1 MLKSRK
7 RRKIMNV
14 MFNISYG
21 LYILTA
27 KSEKA
32 NGCVINALSQVTS
45 TPNRVMIAVNKD
57 HFTTKQILKTKK
69 FNVSILSEE
78 ANFDLIKCFGFAS
91 GKDTDKF
98 GGFYSY
104 DMAENGIPYI
114 TEGTNSY
121 ISAEVVEVRDL
132 GTHYEFL
139 ADVTKEVF
147 LNSTPSITYAYYQ
160 ANIKPKNSTQN
171 KKVVYICSVCG
182 YVYEGDPL
190 PEDFVCPL
198 CLHDATYFVRS
209 EV

>member
-1 MLKSRK
+1 
-7 RRKIMNV
+7 

-21 LYILTA
+21 LYILSA
-27 KSEKA
+27 KTEKA
-32 NGCVINALSQVTS
+32 NGCVINVLSQVTS
-45 TPNRVMIAVNKD
+45 TPNRIMIAINKNN
-57 HFTTKQILKTKK
+57 FTTSQILKTKK
-69 FNVSILSEE
+69 FNVSILNEE
-78 ANFDLIKCFGFAS
+78 ANFDLIKRFGFAS

-98 GGFYSY
+98 EDFNGYET
-104 DMAENGIPYI
+104 AENGIPYI

-139 ADVTKEVF
+139 ADVTKEVS
-147 LNSTPSITYAYYQ
+147 LNDIPSITYAYYQ
-160 ANIKPKNSTQN
+160 KNIKPKVAQK

-198 CLHDATYFVRS
+198 CLHDATYFVKS
-209 EV
+209 EI

>member
-1 MLKSRK
+1 
-7 RRKIMNV
+7 MNV

-21 LYILTA
+21 LYILSA
-27 KSEKA
+27 KTEKA

-45 TPNRVMIAVNKD
+45 TPNRIMIAINKNN
-57 HFTTKQILKTKK
+57 FTTSQILKTKK
-69 FNVSILSEE
+69 FNVSILNEE
-78 ANFDLIKCFGFAS
+78 ANFDLIKHFGFAS

-98 GGFYSY
+98 EDFNGYKT
-104 DMAENGIPYI
+104 AENGIPYI

-139 ADVTKEVF
+139 ADVTKEVS
-147 LNSTPSITYAYYQ
+147 LNEIPSITYAYYQ
-160 ANIKPKNSTQN
+160 KNIKPKVTQK

-198 CLHDATYFVRS
+198 CLHDATYFVKS
-209 EV
+209 EI

>member
-1 MLKSRK
+1 
-7 RRKIMNV
+7 MNV

-21 LYILTA
+21 LYILSA
-27 KSEKA
+27 KTEKA

-45 TPNRVMIAVNKD
+45 TPNRIMIAINKNN
-57 HFTTKQILKTKK
+57 FTTSQILKTKK
-69 FNVSILSEE
+69 FNVSILNEE
-78 ANFDLIKCFGFAS
+78 ANFDLIKRFGFAS

-98 GGFYSY
+98 EDFNGYKT
-104 DMAENGIPYI
+104 AENGIPYI

-121 ISAEVVEVRDL
+121 ISAEVVVVRDL

-139 ADVTKEVF
+139 ADVTKEVS
-147 LNSTPSITYAYYQ
+147 LNEIPSITYAYYQ
-160 ANIKPKNSTQN
+160 KNIKPKVTQK

-198 CLHDATYFVRS
+198 CLHDATYFVKS
-209 EV
+209 EI

>member
-1 MLKSRK
+1 
-7 RRKIMNV
+7 MNV

-21 LYILTA
+21 LYILSA
-27 KSEKA
+27 KTEKA

-45 TPNRVMIAVNKD
+45 TPNRIMIAINKNN
-57 HFTTKQILKTKK
+57 FTTSKILKTKK

-78 ANFDLIKCFGFAS
+78 ANFDLIKRFGFAS

-98 GGFYSY
+98 EDFNGYKT
-104 DMAENGIPYI
+104 AENGIPYI

-139 ADVTKEVF
+139 ADVTKEVS
-147 LNSTPSITYAYYQ
+147 LNEIPSITYAYYQ
-160 ANIKPKNSTQN
+160 KNIKPKVTQK

-198 CLHDATYFVRS
+198 CLHDATYFVKS
-209 EV
+209 EI

>member
-1 MLKSRK
+1 
-7 RRKIMNV
+7 MNV

-21 LYILTA
+21 LYILSA
-27 KSEKA
+27 KTEKA

-45 TPNRVMIAVNKD
+45 TPNRIMIAINKNN
-57 HFTTKQILKTKK
+57 FTTSQILKTKK
-69 FNVSILSEE
+69 FNVSILNEE
-78 ANFDLIKCFGFAS
+78 ANFNLIKRFGFAS

-98 GGFYSY
+98 EDFNGYKT
-104 DMAENGIPYI
+104 AENGIPYI

-139 ADVTKEVF
+139 ADVTKEVS
-147 LNSTPSITYAYYQ
+147 LNEIPSITYAYYQ
-160 ANIKPKNSTQN
+160 KNIKPKVTQK

-198 CLHDATYFVRS
+198 CLHDATYFVKS
-209 EV
+209 EI

>member
-1 MLKSRK
+1 
-7 RRKIMNV
+7 MNA

-27 KSEKA
+27 KTEKI

-45 TPNRVMIAVNKD
+45 TPNRIMIAVNKNN
-57 HFTTKQILKTKK
+57 FTTEQILKTKK
-69 FNVSILSEE
+69 FNISILNEK
-78 ANFDLIKCFGFAS
+78 ADFDLIKRFGFAS
-91 GKDTDKF
+91 GKNTNKF
-98 GGFYSY
+98 ENFSNYEI
-104 DMAENGIPYI
+104 AENEIPYI
-114 TEGTNSY
+114 TQGTNSY

-132 GTHYEFL
+132 GTHIEFL
-139 ADVTKEVF
+139 ADVTAEVI
-147 LNSTPSITYAYYQ
+147 LNEIPSITYAYYQ
-160 ANIKPKNSTQN
+160 ANIKPKTTIPQ

-198 CLHDATYFVRS
+198 CLHDARYFVKT

>member
-1 MLKSRK
+1 
-7 RRKIMNV
+7 MNV

-21 LYILTA
+21 LYILSA
-27 KSEKA
+27 KTEKA

-45 TPNRVMIAVNKD
+45 TPNRIMIAINKNN
-57 HFTTKQILKTKK
+57 FTTSQILKTKK
-69 FNVSILSEE
+69 FNVSILNKE
-78 ANFDLIKCFGFAS
+78 ANFDLIKHFGFTS
-91 GKDTDKF
+91 GKDTGKF
-98 GGFYSY
+98 EDFNGYKT
-104 DMAENGIPYI
+104 AENGIPYI

-139 ADVTKEVF
+139 ADVTKEVS
-147 LNSTPSITYAYYQ
+147 LNDIPSITYAYYQ
-160 ANIKPKNSTQN
+160 KNIKPKVAQK

-198 CLHDATYFVRS
+198 CLHDATYFVKS
-209 EV
+209 EI

>member
-1 MLKSRK
+1 
-7 RRKIMNV
+7 MNV

-21 LYILTA
+21 LYILSA
-27 KSEKA
+27 KTEKA

-45 TPNRVMIAVNKD
+45 TPNRIMIAINKNN
-57 HFTTKQILKTKK
+57 FTTSQILKTKK
-69 FNVSILSEE
+69 FNVSILNEE
-78 ANFDLIKCFGFAS
+78 ANFDLIKRFGFAS

-98 GGFYSY
+98 EDFIGYKT
-104 DMAENGIPYI
+104 AENGIPYI

-139 ADVTKEVF
+139 ADVTKEVS
-147 LNSTPSITYAYYQ
+147 LNEIPSITYAYYQ
-160 ANIKPKNSTQN
+160 KNIKPKVTQK

-198 CLHDATYFVRS
+198 CLHDATYFVKS
-209 EV
+209 EI

>member
-1 MLKSRK
+1 
-7 RRKIMNV
+7 MNV

-27 KSEKA
+27 KTEKH

-45 TPNRVMIAVNKD
+45 TPNRIMIAINKNN
-57 HFTTKQILKTKK
+57 FTTEQILKTKK
-69 FNVSILSEE
+69 FNVSILNED
-78 ANFDLIKCFGFAS
+78 ANFDLIKRFGFSS
-91 GKDTDKF
+91 GRNGDKF
-98 GGFYSY
+98 EDFSSY
-104 DMAENGIPYI
+104 EIADNGVSYI
-114 TEGTNSY
+114 TQGTNSY

-139 ADVTKEVF
+139 AKVTDEVV
-147 LNSTPSITYAYYQ
+147 LNNIPSITYAYYQ
-160 ANIKPKNSTQN
+160 SNIKPKSPTAQQ

-198 CLHDATYFVRS
+198 CLHDARYFVKS
-209 EV
+209 EI

>member
-1 MLKSRK
+1 
-7 RRKIMNV
+7 MNV

-21 LYILTA
+21 LYIPSA
-27 KSEKA
+27 KTEKA

-45 TPNRVMIAVNKD
+45 TPNRIMIAINKNN
-57 HFTTKQILKTKK
+57 FTTSQILKTKK
-69 FNVSILSEE
+69 FNVSILNEE
-78 ANFDLIKCFGFAS
+78 ANFDLIKRFGFAS

-98 GGFYSY
+98 EDFNGYKT
-104 DMAENGIPYI
+104 AENGIPYI

-139 ADVTKEVF
+139 ADVTKEVS
-147 LNSTPSITYAYYQ
+147 LNEIPSITYAYYQ
-160 ANIKPKNSTQN
+160 KNIKPKVTQK

-198 CLHDATYFVRS
+198 CLHDATYFVKS
-209 EV
+209 EI

>member
-1 MLKSRK
+1 
-7 RRKIMNV
+7 MNV

-21 LYILTA
+21 LYILSA
-27 KSEKA
+27 KTEKA

-45 TPNRVMIAVNKD
+45 TPNRIMIAINKNN
-57 HFTTKQILKTKK
+57 FTTSQILKTKK
-69 FNVSILSEE
+69 FNVSILNEE
-78 ANFDLIKCFGFAS
+78 ANFDLIKRFGFAS

-98 GGFYSY
+98 EDFNGYKT
-104 DMAENGIPYI
+104 AENGIPYI

-139 ADVTKEVF
+139 ADVTKEVS
-147 LNSTPSITYAYYQ
+147 LNEIPSITYAYYQ
-160 ANIKPKNSTQN
+160 KNIKPKVTQK

-190 PEDFVCPL
+190 PEDFVCAL
-198 CLHDATYFVRS
+198 CLHDASYFVKS
-209 EV
+209 EI

>member
-1 MLKSRK
+1 
-7 RRKIMNV
+7 MNA

-27 KSEKA
+27 KTEKT

-45 TPNRVMIAVNKD
+45 NPNQIMIAINKNNY
-57 HFTTKQILKTKK
+57 TTEQILKLKK
-69 FNVSILSEE
+69 FNISILNEE
-78 ANFDLIKCFGFAS
+78 VNYDLIKRFGFAS

-98 GGFYSY
+98 DGFT
-104 DMAENGIPYI
+104 DFKIAENGIPYI
-114 TEGTNSY
+114 TQGTNSY

-139 ADVTKEVF
+139 AKVTDEVV
-147 LNSTPSITYAYYQ
+147 LNNIPSITYAYYQ
-160 ANIKPKNSTQN
+160 SNIKPKSPTAQQ

-198 CLHDATYFVRS
+198 CLHDARYFVKS
-209 EV
+209 EI

>member
-1 MLKSRK
+1 
-7 RRKIMNV
+7 MNV

-21 LYILTA
+21 LYILSA
-27 KSEKA
+27 KTEKA

-45 TPNRVMIAVNKD
+45 TPNRIMIAINKNN
-57 HFTTKQILKTKK
+57 FTTSQILKTKK
-69 FNVSILSEE
+69 FNVSILNEE
-78 ANFDLIKCFGFAS
+78 ANFDLIKRFGFAS

-98 GGFYSY
+98 EDFNGYKT
-104 DMAENGIPYI
+104 AENGIPYI

-139 ADVTKEVF
+139 ADVTKEVS
-147 LNSTPSITYAYYQ
+147 LNDIPSITYAYYQ
-160 ANIKPKNSTQN
+160 KNIKPKVTQK

-198 CLHDATYFVRS
+198 CLHDATYFVKS
-209 EV
+209 EI

>member
-1 MLKSRK
+1 
-7 RRKIMNV
+7 MNV

-21 LYILTA
+21 LYILSA
-27 KSEKA
+27 KTEKA

-45 TPNRVMIAVNKD
+45 TPNRIMIAINKNNL
-57 HFTTKQILKTKK
+57 TTSQILKTKK
-69 FNVSILSEE
+69 FNVSILNEE
-78 ANFDLIKCFGFAS
+78 ANFDLIKRFGFAS

-98 GGFYSY
+98 EDFNGYKT
-104 DMAENGIPYI
+104 AENGIPYI

-139 ADVTKEVF
+139 ADVTKEVS
-147 LNSTPSITYAYYQ
+147 LNEIASITYAYYQ
-160 ANIKPKNSTQN
+160 KNIKPKVTQK

-198 CLHDATYFVRS
+198 CLHDATYFVKS
-209 EV
+209 EI

>member
-1 MLKSRK
+1 
-7 RRKIMNV
+7 MNA

-27 KSEKA
+27 KTEKT

-45 TPNRVMIAVNKD
+45 NPNQIMIAINKNNY
-57 HFTTKQILKTKK
+57 TTEQILKSKK
-69 FNVSILSEE
+69 FNISILNEE
-78 ANFDLIKCFGFAS
+78 VNYDLIKRFGFAS
-91 GKDTDKF
+91 GKDIDKF
-98 GGFYSY
+98 DGFT
-104 DMAENGIPYI
+104 DFKIAENGIPYI
-114 TEGTNSY
+114 TQGTNSY

-139 ADVTKEVF
+139 AKVTDEVV
-147 LNSTPSITYAYYQ
+147 LNNIPSITYAYYQ
-160 ANIKPKNSTQN
+160 SNIKPKAPTAQQ

-198 CLHDATYFVRS
+198 CLHDSRYFVKS
-209 EV
+209 EI